1 MSNPFDE
8 VGLTSAPLNMGS
20 SLDWSSPLK
29 TPIKSVKSP
38 NKSDGQSGDDIVN
51 SILQERS
58 ARSQKYPNNPY
69 NIGSSPLSSKDRSL
83 SKTSKKQKAQR
94 IEERERRLLENRGGL
109 DKMEEFV
116 MRGERKR
123 ELDDMAKLASE
134 YAIPE
139 DVVDS
144 FEEEYQCERSV
155 DFFNEKENGLIFQ
168 NQSNQYPGKE
178 EESSDDDDLIKYFE
192 NKEKYE
198 RELEQLLS
206 ELSMN

>member
-1 MSNPFDE
+1 
-8 VGLTSAPLNMGS
+8 
-20 SLDWSSPLK
+20 
-29 TPIKSVKSP
+29 
-38 NKSDGQSGDDIVN
+38 
-51 SILQERS
+51 
-58 ARSQKYPNNPY
+58 
-69 NIGSSPLSSKDRSL
+69 
-83 SKTSKKQKAQR
+83 
-94 IEERERRLLENRGGL
+94 
-109 DKMEEFV
+109 MEEFV

-155 DFFNEKENGLIFQ
+155 DFFNEKENGLILE